1 MCVCMCGMCIHTC
14 THLHEHTHPS
24 DYCQQ
29 KRYRKNKK
37 SQKNPKVGKDQ
48 RIQSNLLA
56 SSKTS
61 LIKALFKIII
71 ICLLW

>member
-1 MCVCMCGMCIHTC
+1 MCMCGMCIHTC
-14 THLHEHTHPS
+14 TYLHEHRHPS

-29 KRYRKNKK
+29 KRYREQQGITKKNTR
-37 SQKNPKVGKDQ
+37 VGKDQ
-48 RIQSNLLA
+48 RIHSNLFA

-61 LIKALFKIII
+61 LIKALFLIII